1 MKALFSAAT
10 GMAAQQIQID
20 SIANNLANVSTNGFK
35 KTRVAFED
43 LVYENIRTGEASAES
58 QRPGQLEIGSGSR
71 VIATQRDFSPGA
83 ISQTN
88 APLDVAIQG
97 DGFFVVENPDGVE
110 RYTRVGS
117 FNVNQDSEL
126 VTQQGLTVSP
136 GVSIP
141 LDASE
146 VIIAEDGTVQVRYTD
161 TTDAVTVGTIDV
173 VDFTNPNG
181 LKALGGNLFA
191 ATSESGEP
199 IALETSDGLS
209 LKQGFIEG
217 SNVDI
222 AEELINMIMAQRAFE
237 VTSKAVE
244 SADETMQVVNQMKR

>member
-20 SIANNLANVSTNGFK
+20 TIANNLANVSTNGFK

-43 LVYENIRTGEASAES
+43 LVYQNIRTGEASAEA
-58 QRPGQLEIGSGSR
+58 QRPGQLEIGSGCR
-71 VIATQRDFSPGA
+71 VVATQRDFGAGA

-88 APLDVAIQG
+88 APLDVALQG
-97 DGFFVVENPDGVE
+97 PGFFVVQTPDGVE
-110 RYTRVGS
+110 RFTRVGS
-117 FNVNQDSEL
+117 FSVNQDSEL

-161 TTDAVTVGTIDV
+161 TTAAVTVGSIDV

-181 LKALGGNLFA
+181 LKALGGNLFG

-199 IALETSDGLS
+199 IPLETADGLS

-222 AEELINMIMAQRAFE
+222 AEELINMIMAQRSFE

-244 SADETMQVVNQMKR
+244 SADETMQIVNQMKR